1 MAQILPEKKNTG
13 SFAPYGYSTITL
25 IIEQGFSMH
34 TVHTMANTLRLRVHI
49 APVGF
54 EIDRIV
60 IPARKMRADKVL
72 LIAHNNMSE
81 DKARPFL
88 DKIRRILEKRDIE
101 VKEINADRY
110 RLFDIVRT
118 VKEIIVQERDHDIY
132 LNVASGSKIH
142 AVGMMMATMIFDDRS
157 NLHPFYAQAK
167 DYHHTKVS
175 EPQTTGIEEIH
186 DLPTYRIHTPQKKHL
201 DALKILVDH
210 NGKMKKKEMAVI
222 AEEEKIIV
230 INAEPSNHSQARFA
244 SLDKNIIAPLEN
256 EWGYITTE
264 KVGRN
269 RWIHLTDEGRWAA
282 EFLI

>member
-1 MAQILPEKKNTG
+1 MAQILPEKKNTE
-13 SFAPYGYSTITL
+13 SFAPYGYTDITL

-60 IPARKMRADKVL
+60 IPARKMRADKVW
-72 LIAHNNMSE
+72 LIAHNNLSQ

-88 DKIRRILEKRDIE
+88 EKVRRTLEKRDIE
-101 VKEINADRY
+101 VKEITVNRN
-110 RLFDIVRT
+110 RLFEIVKT

-167 DYHHTKVS
+167 EYHHTKVS

-201 DALKILVDH
+201 DALKILVEHD
-210 NGKMKKKEMAVI
+210 GKMKKKEMAEL
-222 AEEEKIIV
+222 AEDEKIII

-256 EWGYITTE
+256 EWRYISTE

-269 RWIHLTDEGRWAA
+269 RWIHLTDEGRWAS